1 MEETQTTTTTTNS
14 SYAHFFSDFPLFD
27 SMLDPPAPREITS
40 EGFRLIRER
49 VLLPIMKMD
58 DMQIFR
64 PAIDQAFDEIREGS
78 IQCLRDLEKA
88 LLFELGHVRGKSHSS
103 PHGCLLTLSQQ
114 QSEGCTPDLYL
125 RLCDD
130 FLLSSE
136 RLWPQLCRT
145 DLCRPGD
152 QPYDTNY
159 FLDVWPKVLGTT
171 QMRFKISSEEVFELW
186 KATQARTVES
196 TG

>member
-1 MEETQTTTTTTNS
+1 MEETQTTTTNS
-14 SYAHFFSDFPLFD
+14 GYAHFNDFPLFD
-27 SMLDPPAPREITS
+27 SMPDSPTPREITS
-40 EGFRLIRER
+40 EGFHLIRER
-49 VLLPIMKMD
+49 VLLPIMEMD

-64 PAIDQAFDEIREGS
+64 PAIDQALEKIREGS

-114 QSEGCTPDLYL
+114 QSEGCTPGLYL

-130 FLLSSE
+130 FLLSSK
-136 RLWPQLCRT
+136 RLWPQLYRT

-152 QPYDTNY
+152 QPYDSNY
-159 FLDVWPKVLGTT
+159 FLDVWRKVLGTT

-186 KATQARTVES
+186 EATQARTVES